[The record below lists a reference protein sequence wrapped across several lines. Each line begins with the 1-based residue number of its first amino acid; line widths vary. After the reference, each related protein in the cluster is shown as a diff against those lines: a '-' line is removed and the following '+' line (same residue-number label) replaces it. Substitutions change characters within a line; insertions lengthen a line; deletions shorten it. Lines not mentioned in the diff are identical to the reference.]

1 MKIITFSAIKGG
13 VGKTTLTFNYGEWLS
28 SKGYNVLLIDS
39 DHQCSLTQ
47 TYDIYKDHGTLA
59 NIFTKDSEQ
68 VEIIELHENL
78 SIIPASMKLDTINN
92 DLQTRANKELLMYMW
107 FSDNYNEL
115 KKFDYVLIDTHPD
128 FSTIT
133 QNMIVISD
141 FVFSPIEPSEYGFI
155 SKSNL
160 ELRMDQLKQD
170 VINVESRQSFVTAE
184 LKFIGNRIKHNTKSS
199 HEFVE
204 QMEKDPRKIALIP
217 EREIFNKTTLN
228 HEPLINME
236 QENNSTQK
244 AKEFFENID
253 NIFETFTN
261 QEA

>member
-1 MKIITFSAIKGG
+1 MKIITFAAIKGG

-28 SKGYNVLLIDS
+28 SKGHNVLLIDS

-59 NIFTKDSEQ
+59 NIFTKDSEK
-68 VEIIELHENL
+68 VEIIELHKNL
-78 SIIPASMKLDTINN
+78 SIIPASMQLDTINN

-107 FSDNYNEL
+107 FSDNYDEL

-141 FVFSPIEPSEYGFI
+141 LVFSPIEPSKYGFI

-160 ELRMDQLKQD
+160 ELRMEQLKQD
-170 VINVESRQSFVTAE
+170 VINVESRQSFVTAR

-204 QMEKDPRKIALIP
+204 QMEKDPRTIALVP

-228 HEPLINME
+228 HEPLIKME
-236 QENNSTQK
+236 EENNSTPK
-244 AKEFFENID
+244 SRKFFENID
-253 NIFETFTN
+253 NIFATFTS
-261 QEA
+261 QEP

>member
-13 VGKTTLTFNYGEWLS
+13 VGKTTLTFNYSEWLS

-59 NIFTKDSEQ
+59 NIFTKDSEK
-68 VEIIELHENL
+68 VEIIELHKNL
-78 SIIPASMKLDTINN
+78 SIIPASMNLDMFNN

-107 FSDNYNEL
+107 FSDNYDKL

-141 FVFSPIEPSEYGFI
+141 LVFSPIEPSEYGFN

-160 ELRMDQLKQD
+160 ELRM
-170 VINVESRQSFVTAE
+170 E
-184 LKFIGNRIKHNTKSS
+184 
-199 HEFVE
+199 
-204 QMEKDPRKIALIP
+204 
-217 EREIFNKTTLN
+217 
-228 HEPLINME
+228 
-236 QENNSTQK
+236 
-244 AKEFFENID
+244 
-253 NIFETFTN
+253 
-261 QEA
+261 

>member
-39 DHQCSLTQ
+39 DHQSSLTQ
-47 TYDIYKDHGTLA
+47 TYDIYESKGTLA
-59 NIFTKDSEQ
+59 NIFTKDNEE
-68 VEIIELHENL
+68 VNIIDLHENL
-78 SIIPASMKLDTINN
+78 SIIPASMNLDTINN
-92 DLQTRANKELLMYMW
+92 EIQTRANKELLMYMW
-107 FSDNYNEL
+107 FSDHYKEL

-133 QNMIVISD
+133 QNMIIISD
-141 FVFSPIEPSEYGFI
+141 LVFSPIEPSEYGFI

-160 ELRMDQLKQD
+160 ELRMNQLKNE
-170 VINVESRQSFVTAE
+170 VINVESRKSFVTAD

-199 HEFVE
+199 HDFVE
-204 QMEKDPRKIALIP
+204 EMKKDDRTIALIP

-228 HEPLINME
+228 HDPLIRMQKENNVTQTTREFFKNME
-236 QENNSTQK
+236 NV
-244 AKEFFENID
+244 FD
-253 NIFETFTN
+253 TFTK
-261 QEA
+261 Q

>member
-1 MKIITFSAIKGG
+1 MNTRLKFQQSNDNEK
-13 VGKTTLTFNYGEWLS
+13 
-28 SKGYNVLLIDS
+28 
-39 DHQCSLTQ
+39 
-47 TYDIYKDHGTLA
+47 
-59 NIFTKDSEQ
+59 
-68 VEIIELHENL
+68 VEIIELHKNL
-78 SIIPASMKLDTINN
+78 SIIPASMNLDTINN
-92 DLQTRANKELLMYMW
+92 DLQTRANKELSMYMW

-115 KKFDYVLIDTHPD
+115 TKFNYVLIDTHPD

-160 ELRMDQLKQD
+160 ELRMKQLKQD
-170 VINVESRQSFVTAE
+170 VINVETRQSFVTAE

-204 QMEKDPRKIALIP
+204 QMKKDPRTIALIP

-228 HEPLINME
+228 HKPLIKME
-236 QENNSTQK
+236 QENNSTQR
-244 AKEFFENID
+244 AKEFFENIE
-253 NIFETFTN
+253 NIFETFAK
-261 QEA
+261 Q

>member
-1 MKIITFSAIKGG
+1 MKIITFAAIKGG

-28 SKGYNVLLIDS
+28 SKGHNVLLIDS

-59 NIFTKDSEQ
+59 NIFTKDSEK
-68 VEIIELHENL
+68 VEIIELHKNL
-78 SIIPASMKLDTINN
+78 SIIPASMQLDTINN

-107 FSDNYNEL
+107 FSDNYDEL

-141 FVFSPIEPSEYGFI
+141 LVFSPIEPSEYGFI

-160 ELRMDQLKQD
+160 ELRM
-170 VINVESRQSFVTAE
+170 E
-184 LKFIGNRIKHNTKSS
+184 
-199 HEFVE
+199 
-204 QMEKDPRKIALIP
+204 DPRTIALVP

-228 HEPLINME
+228 HEPLIKME
-236 QENNSTQK
+236 EENNSTPK
-244 AKEFFENID
+244 SRKFFENID
-253 NIFETFTN
+253 NIFATFTS
-261 QEA
+261 Q

>member
-1 MKIITFSAIKGG
+1 MKFQQSNDNEK
-13 VGKTTLTFNYGEWLS
+13 
-28 SKGYNVLLIDS
+28 
-39 DHQCSLTQ
+39 
-47 TYDIYKDHGTLA
+47 
-59 NIFTKDSEQ
+59 
-68 VEIIELHENL
+68 VEIIELHKNL
-78 SIIPASMKLDTINN
+78 SIIPASMNLDTINN
-92 DLQTRANKELLMYMW
+92 DLQTRANKELSMYMW

-115 KKFDYVLIDTHPD
+115 TKFNYVLIDTHPD

-160 ELRMDQLKQD
+160 ELRMKQLKQD
-170 VINVESRQSFVTAE
+170 VINVETRQSFVTAE

-204 QMEKDPRKIALIP
+204 QMKKDPRTIALIP

-228 HEPLINME
+228 HKPLIKME
-236 QENNSTQK
+236 QENNSTQR
-244 AKEFFENID
+244 AKEFFENIE
-253 NIFETFTN
+253 NIFETFAK
-261 QEA
+261 Q

>member
-1 MKIITFSAIKGG
+1 M
-13 VGKTTLTFNYGEWLS
+13 
-28 SKGYNVLLIDS
+28 IDS

-47 TYDIYKDHGTLA
+47 TYDIYKDHDTLA
-59 NIFTKDSEQ
+59 NVFTKDNEK
-68 VEIIELHENL
+68 VEIIELHKNL
-78 SIIPASMKLDTINN
+78 SIIPASMNLDTINN

-115 KKFDYVLIDTHPD
+115 KKFNYVLIDTHPD

-160 ELRMDQLKQD
+160 ELRMKQLKQD
-170 VINVESRQSFVTAE
+170 VINVETRQSFVTAE

-204 QMEKDPRKIALIP
+204 QMKKDPRTIALIP

-228 HEPLINME
+228 HKPLIKME
-236 QENNSTQK
+236 QENNSTQR

-253 NIFETFTN
+253 NIFETFAK
-261 QEA
+261 Q